1 MRVLFIITQIVC
13 KKVITKSYT
22 VLKGLLVN
30 IMKEH
35 RQYIEFVLLHWCKS
49 MQNLEHIIHV
59 VNLIYFIRL
68 RIYTH
73 AHTTSGRKQPL
84 TKHESAST
92 RYKEA
97 WLKFTFY

>member
-1 MRVLFIITQIVC
+1 MSMRVLFIITQIVC

-49 MQNLEHIIHV
+49 M
-59 VNLIYFIRL
+59 
-68 RIYTH
+68 
-73 AHTTSGRKQPL
+73 
-84 TKHESAST
+84 
-92 RYKEA
+92 
-97 WLKFTFY
+97 